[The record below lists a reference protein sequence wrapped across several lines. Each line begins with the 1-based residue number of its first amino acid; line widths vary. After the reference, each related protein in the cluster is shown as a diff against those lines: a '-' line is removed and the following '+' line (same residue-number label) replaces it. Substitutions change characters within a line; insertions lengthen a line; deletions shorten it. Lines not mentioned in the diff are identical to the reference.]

1 MTAFEKQGR
10 KLVPITGENYR
21 PFLEMWKAKKLTAW
35 GTQQPNWLA
44 AFAVYAAVKALQGD
58 DIPAYI
64 DVPLPIIDEG
74 NLDSYLARAKDFA
87 ADGYIYSPYD
97 TKLFDELIAKS
108 LKK

>member
-1 MTAFEKQGR
+1 LTAFEKQGR

-21 PFLEMWKAKKLTAW
+21 PFLEMWKQKKLTAW
-35 GTQQPNWLA
+35 ATQQPNWLA
-44 AFAVYAAVKALQGD
+44 AFAVYAAVKGLQGD

-64 DVPLPIIDEG
+64 DVPLPITDEA
-74 NLDSYLARAKDFA
+74 NLDSYLSRAKEFA
-87 ADGYIYSPYD
+87 TDGYIYSPYD

>member
-1 MTAFEKQGR
+1 
-10 KLVPITGENYR
+10 
-21 PFLEMWKAKKLTAW
+21 MWKAKKLTAW

-44 AFAVYAAVKALQGD
+44 AFAVYTSVKALQGA

-64 DVPLPIIDEG
+64 DVPLPIIPND

-87 ADGYIYSPYD
+87 TDGYIYSTYD
-97 TKLFDELIAKS
+97 TKLFDDLIARS

>member
-1 MTAFEKQGR
+1 VTAFEKQGR

-21 PFLEMWKAKKLTAW
+21 PFLEMWKQKKLTGWA
-35 GTQQPNWLA
+35 TQQPNWMA
-44 AFAVYAAVKALQGD
+44 AFAVYAAVKALQGN

-64 DVPLPIIDEG
+64 DVPLPIIDES
-74 NLDSYLARAKDFA
+74 NLDGYLARAKDVA

>member
-21 PFLEMWKAKKLTAW
+21 PFLEMWKQKKLTGWA
-35 GTQQPNWLA
+35 TQQPNWMA
-44 AFAVYAAVKALQGD
+44 AFAVYAAVKALQGN

-64 DVPLPIIDEG
+64 DVPLPIIDES
-74 NLDSYLARAKDFA
+74 NLDGYLARAKDVA